1 MIMCE
6 AVDVDAAPREVT
18 DFNKDYV
25 FPGGKVVELNS
36 DWWVDLRPRVPVRQV
51 IR

>member
-6 AVDVDAAPREVT
+6 AVDVDAVPRRVK
-18 DFNKDYV
+18 DFDVDHV

-36 DWWVDLRPRVPVRQV
+36 DWWVELRPRVPVRHV
-51 IR
+51 FL